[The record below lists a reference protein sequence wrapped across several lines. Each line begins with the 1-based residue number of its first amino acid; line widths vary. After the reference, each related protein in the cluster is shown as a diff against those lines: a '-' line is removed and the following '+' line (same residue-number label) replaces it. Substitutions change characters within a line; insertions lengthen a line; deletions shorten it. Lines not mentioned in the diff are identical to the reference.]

1 MDANVGSS
9 AAASF
14 DASGYWYEQD
24 SEERATVVLNAM
36 RRYRQAEKEMR
47 ARTQTS
53 MGMGETDL
61 AAIRFLL
68 RAQRRGETVSSS
80 ELAEHLAITTAST
93 SVLINRLVKSGH
105 LERRPDP
112 SDGRGVLITATDG
125 SNEEVRATMAG
136 MHARMITSAEKLT
149 ATEAKAVVKFL
160 TSMTTAIDTA
170 DDATTGTEGIEG
182 VEG

>member
-1 MDANVGSS
+1 MNASPGSPAS
-9 AAASF
+9 ASL

-24 SEERATVVLNAM
+24 AEERATVVLNAM
-36 RRYRQAEKEMR
+36 HRYRQAEKEIR

-53 MGMGETDL
+53 MRMGETDL

-68 RAQRRGETVSSS
+68 RAQRRGETVAST

-105 LERRPDP
+105 LQRHPDP
-112 SDGRGVLITATDG
+112 SDGRGVLITATNG
-125 SNEEVRATMAG
+125 SDEEVRAAMAG
-136 MHARMITSAEKLT
+136 MHARMFTTAETLT
-149 ATEAKAVVKFL
+149 ATEAKAVVTFL

-170 DDATTGTEGIEG
+170 DQAPSGTERTGE
-182 VEG
+182 